1 MYFILRRIPRYGR
14 SLCFVWGNNPTT
26 LRPVAQLRIGVKK
39 LCFESVQSLTC
50 LRPRPIVLT
59 TPNCGSNRFTTSSVV
74 GACRVRTSQGAEVS
88 ANGSLSWTGIGTHG
102 PVPKAPLCL
111 NFLHH
116 HFSIPPLNG
125 PNGSNGPSRSRSIT
139 KLPRRVDKGPMKLRF
154 RHSAWDPK
162 QMGNLQLE
170 NSFKWRISNC

>member
-1 MYFILRRIPRYGR
+1 MKFVFCVGEQSNHPPPSRPTSNRFEEALPQRSNHSHFCALGR
-14 SLCFVWGNNPTT
+14 SY
-26 LRPVAQLRIGVKK
+26 
-39 LCFESVQSLTC
+39 S
-50 LRPRPIVLT
+50 T